1 MKRLAWLAAAPA
13 VWGSL
18 GCESPRSALAD
29 ADFRAPP
36 IRMQKADQ
44 PAEGVKPTVF
54 QAVPGTFP
62 APSTGE
68 EAVRVR
74 AHVNGSPIFD
84 EEVQQL
90 IYPNLAALSPQ
101 LSASDRKARHTEL
114 YQEGIQQLIDR
125 ELLLQD
131 MEARLSR
138 GNAKQYLDKLRAAAG
153 KEFDKILRKMKTQAN
168 TPSDEDFK
176 AILRAQGQSLDGMRR
191 QFERNF
197 MAREYMKGM
206 IFPRVDRATGHQ
218 EIVEYYRDHPS
229 EFQQVDSVKW
239 HDIFVDAARYRSRE
253 EARAV
258 ADQLASRARSGED
271 VIQLVKYDNG
281 DASYR
286 NGEGLG
292 QKRGEIK
299 PVEAEAI
306 LFAMREGESR
316 VLELPN
322 GYHVVRLVKR
332 EFAGQLPLDD
342 KTQDVIR
349 KKLQMQVVDK
359 ETKRFVEE
367 LKLKATIEID
377 PAFP

>member
-1 MKRLAWLAAAPA
+1 
-13 VWGSL
+13 
-18 GCESPRSALAD
+18 
-29 ADFRAPP
+29 
-36 IRMQKADQ
+36 
-44 PAEGVKPTVF
+44 
-54 QAVPGTFP
+54 
-62 APSTGE
+62 
-68 EAVRVR
+68 
-74 AHVNGSPIFD
+74 
-84 EEVQQL
+84 
-90 IYPNLAALSPQ
+90 
-101 LSASDRKARHTEL
+101 
-114 YQEGIQQLIDR
+114 
-125 ELLLQD
+125 
-131 MEARLSR
+131 
-138 GNAKQYLDKLRAAAG
+138 
-153 KEFDKILRKMKTQAN
+153 
-168 TPSDEDFK
+168 
-176 AILRAQGQSLDGMRR
+176 
-191 QFERNF
+191 
-197 MAREYMKGM
+197 MKGM